1 MMRVRELDWM
11 TPQGIKLFPLNVSS
25 SEESSLGP
33 KVSEWGP
40 EGESGGMPK
49 SPSVEDS
56 LDKQPNSNS
65 IRLCSDWSSPVESS
79 GSSEVKSD
87 GKMAAMFPSSG
98 RKHMNVDDYK
108 KWSLEKIKAIEI
120 QMAAIP
126 NKRDPVYKKLS
137 KQRQA

>member
-33 KVSEWGP
+33 KVSEWGLDS
-40 EGESGGMPK
+40 ESGGLPK
-49 SPSVEDS
+49 SSSEDS
-56 LDKQPNSNS
+56 SEKQPNSNS
-65 IRLCSDWSSPVESS
+65 IRQCSDWSNPVEQSCSS
-79 GSSEVKSD
+79 GSNSEL
-87 GKMAAMFPSSG
+87 KMAAMFPSTG
-98 RKHMNVDDYK
+98 RKHMKVDDYK

-120 QMAAIP
+120 QMASIP